1 MDMPHGETMPNLMN
15 EVMLKEAVME
25 QVSEDEVKRIMKQ
38 ESIHFKETLH
48 LRLEFKKIQRIH
60 CLWEFTSLDRLNL
73 NNNLIEKIEG
83 LDRLLNLTWLN
94 LSYNKLEKIE
104 GLESLRKL
112 EVLTLSNNRISVI
125 ENMDTLEKLT
135 LFCIGNNLI
144 GQLDNV
150 LYLRKFK
157 NLFSLNLC
165 GNPASKEDDYKHF
178 IAAYFPNLIFL
189 DFKLLELQ
197 TKNDAS
203 VKYQNALEKMKLEE
217 LQQEQAENA
226 EQKDDLEGF
235 LKGSDLSESMLKFD
249 PEAKTLRD
257 VPGMAREMET
267 YPFLPFSLSSLQ
279 NKIGKKCTE
288 IKACNQTAMGEQ
300 RHYTFIPKDQAMYQ
314 HRLIYGKLLVEFFN
328 PSLTFEHQMLELF
341 TQIIESGLAENER
354 RETEVNCFVSAQTK
368 AMKDYQKKVSK
379 KMADFEEQHQ
389 KRMVELQQISE
400 SDLLKDKISH
410 CSDEIRQLCHSFME
424 MEWRHVSQMEDIIK
438 MLDKNLSDMVG
449 NFSETVQGLFTQCRD
464 LEDTY
469 YEKVR
474 QVAIATLEKVA
485 KGEVEEHMQDDAK
498 ALFTDRDAVMD
509 ALETAHENHLLRIND
524 RQTQLLTRVSAW
536 KVAVIEGVR
545 DKELEGNRTR
555 ISDFHRYT
563 DILKEQLEE

>member
-1 MDMPHGETMPNLMN
+1 ENYLFDVRCDIKPSLDSC
-15 EVMLKEAVME
+15 EAVME
-25 QVSEDEVKRIMKQ
+25 EVCKDEIVFL
-38 ESIHFKETLH
+38 S
-48 LRLEFKKIQRIH
+48 LEIQRIH
-60 CLWEFTSLDRLNL
+60 CLWEFTSLDRLDL
-73 NNNLIEKIEG
+73 SNNLIEKIEG

-165 GNPASKEDDYKHF
+165 GNPASKEDDYKLF
-178 IAAYFPNLIFL
+178 IAAYFPNLTFL

-203 VKYQNALEKMKLEE
+203 VKYQNAPGKLKLEE
-217 LQQEQAENA
+217 LQQEQAQNA
-226 EQKDDLEGF
+226 EQKVIE
-235 LKGSDLSESMLKFD
+235 
-249 PEAKTLRD
+249 TLH
-257 VPGMAREMET
+257 
-267 YPFLPFSLSSLQ
+267 S
-279 NKIGKKCTE
+279 
-288 IKACNQTAMGEQ
+288 
-300 RHYTFIPKDQAMYQ
+300 
-314 HRLIYGKLLVEFFN
+314 LLVEFFN

-368 AMKDYQKKVSK
+368 AMKDYQKKVSN
-379 KMADFEEQHQ
+379 KMADFEEQ
-389 KRMVELQQISE
+389 MVELQQISE

-449 NFSETVQGLFTQCRD
+449 KFSETVQGLYPFSLNTFTQCRD

-474 QVAIATLEKVA
+474 QVAIATLEKVG
-485 KGEVEEHMQDDAK
+485 KGEVEDDMQDDAK

-536 KVAVIEGVR
+536 KVAIIEMVR

>member
-1 MDMPHGETMPNLMN
+1 MN

-25 QVSEDEVKRIMKQ
+25 EVCKDEVKHIMKQ
-38 ESIHFKETLH
+38 EGIPFKETLH
-48 LRLEFKKIQRIH
+48 LHLEFKKIQRIH
-60 CLWEFTSLDRLNL
+60 CLWEFTSLDRLDL
-73 NNNLIEKIEG
+73 SNNLIEKIEG

-165 GNPASKEDDYKHF
+165 GNPASKEDDYKLF
-178 IAAYFPNLIFL
+178 IAAYFPNLTFL

-203 VKYQNALEKMKLEE
+203 VKYQNAPGKLKLEE
-217 LQQEQAENA
+217 LQQEQAQNA
-226 EQKDDLEGF
+226 EQKDNVEGF
-235 LKGSDLSESMLKFD
+235 LKGSDLSESLLKFD

-257 VPGMAREMET
+257 VPEMAQEM
-267 YPFLPFSLSSLQ
+267 
-279 NKIGKKCTE
+279 
-288 IKACNQTAMGEQ
+288 KA
-300 RHYTFIPKDQAMYQ
+300 
-314 HRLIYGKLLVEFFN
+314 
-328 PSLTFEHQMLELF
+328 FEHQMLELF

-368 AMKDYQKKVSK
+368 AMKDYQKKVSN

-449 NFSETVQGLFTQCRD
+449 KFSETVQGLFTQCRD

-474 QVAIATLEKVA
+474 QVAIATLEKVG
-485 KGEVEEHMQDDAK
+485 KGEVEDDMQDDAK

-536 KVAVIEGVR
+536 KVAIIEMVR